1 MTAFMLA
8 CYLSGD
14 LSAKLH
20 FRNVNDCLYYSRYL
34 GDQTYDS
41 ADGKQIIYECFSS
54 TGTIPKNLA
63 KSFETDSCF
72 RFVFEYLFRKI

>member
-14 LSAKLH
+14 LSAKLY

-41 ADGKQIIYECFSS
+41 ADGKQIIYECICKV
-54 TGTIPKNLA
+54 IPRVNPK
-63 KSFETDSCF
+63 K
-72 RFVFEYLFRKI
+72 VKVY

>member
-8 CYLSGD
+8 CYLSGS
-14 LSAKLH
+14 LSATLH

-41 ADGKQIIYECFSS
+41 ADGKQIIYECMCKVVPNVD
-54 TGTIPKNLA
+54 TK
-63 KSFETDSCF
+63 KV
-72 RFVFEYLFRKI
+72 RVY